1 MRSIIDRLQKLVD
14 DHLRIV
20 RLVPSIL
27 GLCGLVLISKHYYL
41 FSRFRSVFEIPNEL
55 FTRRLKLRGVV
66 ASVSFDGELKIIHL
80 PRMCFIYRSDADC
93 ALPVVLPLTHSR
105 RSIEW
110 MRATFTGQPQIRF
123 VPIGLDHANG
133 RLVAMIYVK
142 QRFFSKDIAVFLL
155 SEGLSSLSESHFK
168 LLPETLQASYEKVQT
183 KAIVKKKGMW
193 WKDSKDSRLK
203 RFFRRMFGRSLS

>member
-1 MRSIIDRLQKLVD
+1 MIT
-14 DHLRIV
+14 
-20 RLVPSIL
+20 
-27 GLCGLVLISKHYYL
+27 CAL
-41 FSRFRSVFEIPNEL
+41 FEFRSVFEIPNEL

-80 PRMCFIYRSDADC
+80 PRMCFIYRSDAGKFFSYLSLASDC

-142 QRFFSKDIAVFLL
+142 QVLLLYFETTTSPSLAFLFQGYR
-155 SEGLSSLSESHFK
+155 SFPIVRRSFIPVGI
-168 LLPETLQASYEKVQT
+168 TLQT
-183 KAIVKKKGMW
+183 
-193 WKDSKDSRLK
+193 
-203 RFFRRMFGRSLS
+203 FT

>member
-142 QRFFSKDIAVFLL
+142 QQ
-155 SEGLSSLSESHFK
+155 H
-168 LLPETLQASYEKVQT
+168 Q
-183 KAIVKKKGMW
+183 
-193 WKDSKDSRLK
+193 
-203 RFFRRMFGRSLS
+203 RRTWVLH